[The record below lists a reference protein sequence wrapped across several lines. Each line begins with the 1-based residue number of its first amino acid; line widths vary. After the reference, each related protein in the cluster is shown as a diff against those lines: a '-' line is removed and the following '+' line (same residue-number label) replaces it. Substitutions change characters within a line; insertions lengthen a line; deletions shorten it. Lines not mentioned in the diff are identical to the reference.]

1 MLFVDEIVD
10 KGLRHLSDLTDEEK
24 PIYYLAYFEQ
34 VADMEGWDF
43 FFIYNMDS
51 YPLIKKL
58 LISSGDF
65 NSLKI
70 LKNYEDHFKAL
81 DVTFSSKDIDEF
93 LLKAPESYYDSC
105 PNWRKMFSAI
115 YSERWRLASKYYGSI
130 GVELKI

>member
-10 KGLRHLSDLTDEEK
+10 KGLRHSSDLTDEEK
-24 PIYYLAYFEQ
+24 PIYYLAYLEQ

-51 YPLIKKL
+51 YPLVKQL

-70 LKNYEDHFKAL
+70 LKSYEDHFRAL
-81 DVTFSSKDIDEF
+81 GVTFSSKEIDEF
-93 LLKAPESYYDSC
+93 LLKASEAYYLSC
-105 PNWRKMFSAI
+105 PDWRAMFSKV
-115 YSERWRLASKYYGSI
+115 YSERWKLISKYYGSI
-130 GVELKI
+130 RLELKI